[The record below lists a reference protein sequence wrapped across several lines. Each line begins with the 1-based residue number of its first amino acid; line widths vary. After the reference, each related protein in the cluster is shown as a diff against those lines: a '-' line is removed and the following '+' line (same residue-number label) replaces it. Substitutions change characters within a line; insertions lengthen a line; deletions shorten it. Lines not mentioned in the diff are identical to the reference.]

1 MTLPYAEVIGDPI
14 IQSKSPIIHKHW
26 LQALGM
32 DGDYRHAHVTAEGLE
47 AFLATRRS
55 DENWRGCNVT
65 MPHKQTIMPLL
76 DALDPLA
83 QQVGAVNTVV
93 RGADGRLTGYNT
105 DVDGVAEPLS
115 ALVSRQDAHA
125 YIIGAGGAARA
136 AIFGVSR
143 GGAATTSI
151 FNRTAHKADEL
162 AILAKAPSGKGH
174 PLTGLIPTHDHSH
187 IIVNAT
193 SMGMGGQN
201 PVPIDLSR
209 FYPDTIVFDM
219 VYAPLETPLLAQARA
234 QGLRTIDGLA
244 MLIGQGAVAFE
255 KFFGAPPPRQQRC
268 RLAGAAD
275 RMSRPFVL
283 GLTGSIGM
291 GKSAVAAMLEE
302 IGVPVFDADA
312 RSA

>member
-65 MPHKQTIMPLL
+65 MPHKQAIMPLL

-201 PVPIDLSR
+201 PVPIDLSG
-209 FYPDTIVFDM
+209 FAADTIVLIWSM
-219 VYAPLETPLLAQARA
+219 HRWKRLCWLRRARA
-234 QGLRTIDGLA
+234 AHHRW
-244 MLIGQGAVAFE
+244 
-255 KFFGAPPPRQQRC
+255 
-268 RLAGAAD
+268 AGDAD
-275 RMSRPFVL
+275 RPGRGGFREVFRRPSPATTTMPPC
-283 GLTGSIGM
+283 G
-291 GKSAVAAMLEE
+291 
-302 IGVPVFDADA
+302 
-312 RSA
+312 RC